1 MRKNMAVETL
11 DGFKRYTQ
19 YFLIAGKG
27 DGEWEEVA
35 LDQAR
40 VVAGLGEVRRL
51 RLSSIVPPGCR
62 RAGRLRLQP
71 HSSVGVAYARMVC
84 SEPGRQI
91 ASAVAVAHP
100 TDRTRA
106 SLVMEYSG
114 FAGQQEAK
122 ETVIQMAVAGLLYR
136 GLQVRRVESIA
147 IDNVVGDTGAAAT
160 FAAVV
165 EF

>member
-11 DGFKRYTQ
+11 AGFNRYTQ

-27 DGEWEEVA
+27 DAQWEEVA

-62 RAGRLRLQP
+62 RVSRLRLQP

-84 SEPGRQI
+84 AEPDRQI

-114 FAGQQEAK
+114 FMPAREAK
-122 ETVIQMAVAGLLYR
+122 EIVAQMARAGLLYR

-147 IDNVVGDTGAAAT
+147 IEHIVGSMGAGAT

-165 EF
+165 EL